1 MKQIHGTIVSRGVFL
16 TFSSLTFTT
25 LFFPAVLIL
34 YFICA
39 DLRWRNGVLLVAS
52 LIFYSWGEP
61 IWVLA
66 MIGSTA
72 INYVAAMLIDR
83 ASSPGLR
90 KTALVVGAVASLAV
104 LFYFKYAAFLV
115 NSVTSLFGVSF
126 SIPVLELPIGISF
139 YTFQVLTYTVDVYR
153 DKSPVQRDPFKLMLY
168 VSCFPQ
174 LIAGP
179 IVQYSDVAVML
190 DERESTLEGFTEGM
204 KRFAVGLSKKVLLAN
219 VCGLIIEELP
229 SAAGAGGMSVLGAWY
244 ISVLYSLQLYFD
256 FSGYSDMAIGMGRIF
271 GFTYKENFNYPYI
284 SKSASEF
291 WRRWHISLG
300 SFFRDY
306 VYIPLGGNRRGRART
321 ALNLAI
327 VWALTGLWHGASW
340 NFVIWGLYY
349 GVLIILEKLVLA
361 DFREKLPGAAQH
373 IAALL
378 LIVVGWTVFY
388 YTDMGC
394 LGKHLGA
401 MFGIGAAGLSDPVT
415 MAVIRKYTVLPLI
428 AAIASL
434 PILPRLKAWL
444 GKHEKLEGAAD
455 IVSLV
460 CLTALMLLSMIFIVG
475 QSYNPF
481 IYFRF

>member
-1 MKQIHGTIVSRGVFL
+1 M

-34 YFICA
+34 YFICT

-90 KTALVVGAVASLAV
+90 KTALVVGAAASLAV

-153 DKSPVQRDPFKLMLY
+153 GKSPVQRDPFKLMLY

-190 DERESTLEGFTEGM
+190 AERESTLEGFTEGM

-229 SAAGAGGMSVLGAWY
+229 SAAGASGMSVLGAWY

-291 WRRWHISLG
+291 WHRWHISLG

-434 PILPRLKAWL
+434 PVLPRLKAWL
-444 GKHEKLEGAAD
+444 KKHKKLEGAAD

>member
-1 MKQIHGTIVSRGVFL
+1 M

-25 LFFPAVLIL
+25 LFFPTVLIL
-34 YFICA
+34 YFICT

-72 INYVAAMLIDR
+72 INYVAAMLIGR

-90 KTALVVGAVASLAV
+90 KTALVVGAAASLAV

-190 DERESTLEGFTEGM
+190 DERESTPDGFTEGM

-229 SAAGAGGMSVLGAWY
+229 SAAGASGMSVLGAWY

-291 WRRWHISLG
+291 WHRWHISLG

>member
-1 MKQIHGTIVSRGVFL
+1 M

-34 YFICA
+34 YFICT

-72 INYVAAMLIDR
+72 INYVAAMLIGR

-90 KTALVVGAVASLAV
+90 KTALVVGAAASLAV

-190 DERESTLEGFTEGM
+190 DERESTPDGFTEGM

-229 SAAGAGGMSVLGAWY
+229 SAAGASGMSVLGAWY

-291 WRRWHISLG
+291 WHRWHISLG

-444 GKHEKLEGAAD
+444 GKHEKLEGAAV

>member
-1 MKQIHGTIVSRGVFL
+1 M

-34 YFICA
+34 YFICT

-90 KTALVVGAVASLAV
+90 KTALVVGAAASLAV

-190 DERESTLEGFTEGM
+190 DERESTLDGFTEGM

-229 SAAGAGGMSVLGAWY
+229 SAAGASGMSVLGAWY

-284 SKSASEF
+284 SKGASEF
-291 WRRWHISLG
+291 WHRWHISLG

-373 IAALL
+373 IAALF

-434 PILPRLKAWL
+434 PILPQLKAWL

>member
-1 MKQIHGTIVSRGVFL
+1 M

-25 LFFPAVLIL
+25 LFFTAVLIL
-34 YFICA
+34 YFLCTE
-39 DLRWRNGVLLVAS
+39 LRWRNGVLLVAS

-72 INYVAAMLIDR
+72 INYVAAMLIGR

-90 KTALVVGAVASLAV
+90 KTALVVGAAASLAV

-190 DERESTLEGFTEGM
+190 DERESTPDGFTEGM

-229 SAAGAGGMSVLGAWY
+229 SAAGASGMSVLGAWY

-291 WRRWHISLG
+291 WHRWHISLG

>member
-1 MKQIHGTIVSRGVFL
+1 M
-16 TFSSLTFTT
+16 

-83 ASSPGLR
+83 ASSPRLR
-90 KTALVVGAVASLAV
+90 KTALIVGAAASLAV

-139 YTFQVLTYTVDVYR
+139 YTFQVLTYTVDVYQG
-153 DKSPVQRDPFKLMLY
+153 KSPVQRDPFKLMLY

-229 SAAGAGGMSVLGAWY
+229 SAAGASGMSVIGAWY

-373 IAALL
+373 IAALF

-460 CLTALMLLSMIFIVG
+460 CLTALMLLSMIFIIG

>member
-1 MKQIHGTIVSRGVFL
+1 M

-34 YFICA
+34 YFICT

-83 ASSPGLR
+83 ASSPRLR
-90 KTALVVGAVASLAV
+90 KTALVVGAAASLAV

-153 DKSPVQRDPFKLMLY
+153 GKSPVQRDPFKLMLY

-229 SAAGAGGMSVLGAWY
+229 SAAGASGMSVLGAWY

-373 IAALL
+373 IAALF

>member
-1 MKQIHGTIVSRGVFL
+1 M
-16 TFSSLTFTT
+16 

-83 ASSPGLR
+83 VSSPGLR
-90 KTALVVGAVASLAV
+90 KTALVVGAAASLAV

-229 SAAGAGGMSVLGAWY
+229 SAAGASGMSVLGAWY

-444 GKHEKLEGAAD
+444 GKHEKFEGAAD

>member
-1 MKQIHGTIVSRGVFL
+1 M
-16 TFSSLTFTT
+16 TFSSLTFTM

-34 YFICA
+34 YFICT

-90 KTALVVGAVASLAV
+90 KTALVVGAAASLAV

-153 DKSPVQRDPFKLMLY
+153 GKSPVQRDPFKLMLY

-229 SAAGAGGMSVLGAWY
+229 SAAGASGMSVLGAWY

-373 IAALL
+373 IAALF

>member
-1 MKQIHGTIVSRGVFL
+1 M

-34 YFICA
+34 YFICT

-90 KTALVVGAVASLAV
+90 KTALVVGAAASLAV

-219 VCGLIIEELP
+219 VCGPIIEELP
-229 SAAGAGGMSVLGAWY
+229 SAAGASGMSVLGAWY

-291 WRRWHISLG
+291 WHRWHISLG

-349 GVLIILEKLVLA
+349 GVLIILEKLVIA

-373 IAALL
+373 IAALF

-415 MAVIRKYTVLPLI
+415 MAVIRKYTVLPII

-434 PILPRLKAWL
+434 PILPQLKAWL

>member
-1 MKQIHGTIVSRGVFL
+1 M

-34 YFICA
+34 YFICT

-72 INYVAAMLIDR
+72 INYVAAMLIGR

-90 KTALVVGAVASLAV
+90 KTALVVGAAASLAV

-153 DKSPVQRDPFKLMLY
+153 GKSPVQRDPFKLMLY

-190 DERESTLEGFTEGM
+190 DERESTPEGFTEGM

-229 SAAGAGGMSVLGAWY
+229 SAAGASGMSVLGAWY

-291 WRRWHISLG
+291 WHRWHISLG

-373 IAALL
+373 IAALF

>member
-1 MKQIHGTIVSRGVFL
+1 M

-34 YFICA
+34 YFICT

-90 KTALVVGAVASLAV
+90 KTALVVGAAASLAV

-153 DKSPVQRDPFKLMLY
+153 GKSPVQRDPFKLMLY

-229 SAAGAGGMSVLGAWY
+229 SAAGASGMSVLGAWY

-291 WRRWHISLG
+291 WHRWHISLG

-373 IAALL
+373 IAALF

>member
-1 MKQIHGTIVSRGVFL
+1 M

-34 YFICA
+34 YFICT

-90 KTALVVGAVASLAV
+90 KTALVVGAAASLAV

-153 DKSPVQRDPFKLMLY
+153 GKSPVQRDPFKLMLY

-229 SAAGAGGMSVLGAWY
+229 SAAGASGMSVLGAWY

-373 IAALL
+373 IAALF

-444 GKHEKLEGAAD
+444 GKHERLEGAAD

>member
-1 MKQIHGTIVSRGVFL
+1 M
-16 TFSSLTFTT
+16 

-34 YFICA
+34 YFICT

-90 KTALVVGAVASLAV
+90 KTALVVGAAASLAV

-153 DKSPVQRDPFKLMLY
+153 GKSPVQRDPFKLMLY

-229 SAAGAGGMSVLGAWY
+229 SAAGASGMSVLGAWY

-291 WRRWHISLG
+291 WHRWHISLG

-373 IAALL
+373 IAALF

>member
-1 MKQIHGTIVSRGVFL
+1 M

-34 YFICA
+34 YFICT

-90 KTALVVGAVASLAV
+90 KTALVVGAAASLAV

-153 DKSPVQRDPFKLMLY
+153 GKSPVQRDPFKLMLY

-190 DERESTLEGFTEGM
+190 DERESTPEGFTEGM
-204 KRFAVGLSKKVLLAN
+204 KRFAVDLSKKVLLAN

-229 SAAGAGGMSVLGAWY
+229 SAAGASGMSVLGAWY

-291 WRRWHISLG
+291 WHRWHISLG

-373 IAALL
+373 IAALF

-444 GKHEKLEGAAD
+444 GKHERLEGAAD

>member
-1 MKQIHGTIVSRGVFL
+1 M

-34 YFICA
+34 YFICT

-72 INYVAAMLIDR
+72 INYVAAMLIGR

-90 KTALVVGAVASLAV
+90 KTALVVGAAASLAV

-153 DKSPVQRDPFKLMLY
+153 GKSPVQRDPFKLMLY

-204 KRFAVGLSKKVLLAN
+204 KRFAVGLSKKVLPAN

-229 SAAGAGGMSVLGAWY
+229 SAAGASGMSVLGAWY

-373 IAALL
+373 IAALF

>member
-1 MKQIHGTIVSRGVFL
+1 M

-34 YFICA
+34 YFICT

-72 INYVAAMLIDR
+72 INYVAAMLIGR

-90 KTALVVGAVASLAV
+90 KTALVVGAAASLAV

-204 KRFAVGLSKKVLLAN
+204 KRFAVGLSKKVLMAN

-229 SAAGAGGMSVLGAWY
+229 SAAGASGMSVLGAWY

-291 WRRWHISLG
+291 WHRWHISLG